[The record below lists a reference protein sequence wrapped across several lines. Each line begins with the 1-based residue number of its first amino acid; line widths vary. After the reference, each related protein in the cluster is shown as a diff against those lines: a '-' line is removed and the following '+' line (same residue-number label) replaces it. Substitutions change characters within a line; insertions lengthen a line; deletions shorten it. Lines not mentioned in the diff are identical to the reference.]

1 MDYLYFLY
9 LDWLHQVNLPN
20 NLANL
25 IAMITFPLLPFCMVA
40 AALILVVLFLV
51 LLERKI
57 LAFFTQRKGPNRVG
71 PWGLFQTIA
80 DAIKLLCKE
89 NITPT
94 GADKFLF
101 NLAPFI
107 AFVPVMVLWGL
118 IPFSSEFDFMS
129 YSVSSLLFVTIASI
143 PILGIL
149 LAGYASNNKY
159 SLIGSI
165 RSVAQAISYELPLIF
180 VLLSIVVL
188 ASSLNLRQIVL
199 AQTSIYPPQ
208 TPVCG
213 WFIFPAFLGFL
224 IFFICALA
232 ELNRCPFDLPEAESE
247 LVSGYNTEYS
257 GMKFA
262 FFFLAEYAM
271 MFVMCAFIA
280 TLFLGGFLSPLGF
293 YISDKLIP
301 NQFIANIF
309 VYFEQVIWLFLK
321 TFFLIFCMMWVR
333 ATLPRL
339 KSHQLTGFA
348 WKVLLPLSFLNLLIV
363 CVIKGLGGYFG

>member
-9 LDWLHQVNLPN
+9 IDLLNKLHLPYNLSE
-20 NLANL
+20 A
-25 IAMITFPLLPFCMVA
+25 IGMITFPLLPFCIVA

-51 LLERKI
+51 LMERKV

-94 GADKFLF
+94 GAEKVMF
-101 NLAPFI
+101 NLAPLI
-107 AFVPVMVLWGL
+107 AFVPVMVIWGL

-129 YSVSSLLFVTIASI
+129 YSVSALLFVTIASI

-159 SLIGSI
+159 SLIGSV

-180 VLLSIVVL
+180 VLVSVVVL
-188 ASSLNLRQIVL
+188 SSSLNLKQIVFS
-199 AQTSIYPPQ
+199 QTSACPAYFPIF
-208 TPVCG
+208 G
-213 WFIFPAFLGFL
+213 WYIFPAFLGFL
-224 IFFICALA
+224 IAFTCAIA

-271 MFVMCAFIA
+271 MFIMCAFMA
-280 TLFLGGFLSPLGF
+280 TIFLGGFLSPFGF
-293 YISDKLIP
+293 YLSEKLFS
-301 NQFIANIF
+301 NNFLAQIF
-309 VYFEQVIWLFLK
+309 VYFEQVFWMFLK

-339 KSHQLTGFA
+339 KSNQLTAFA

-363 CVIKGLGGYFG
+363 CIIKGVG

>member
-9 LDWLHQVNLPN
+9 SDWLNKFHLPFH
-20 NLANL
+20 LSDF
-25 IAMITFPLLPFCMVA
+25 IAMVTFPLLPFIIVA
-40 AALILVVLFLV
+40 AALIVIVIFLV
-51 LLERKI
+51 LLERKF
-57 LAFFTQRKGPNRVG
+57 LAFLTQRKGPNRVG

-94 GADKFLF
+94 GAEKFMF
-101 NLAPFI
+101 TLAPLLAFI
-107 AFVPVMVLWGL
+107 PVMVVWGL

-129 YSVSSLLFVTIASI
+129 YSVSALLFITIASI

-149 LAGYASNNKY
+149 LAGYSSNNKY

-165 RSVAQAISYELPLIF
+165 RSVAQAISYDLPLVF
-180 VLLSIVVL
+180 VLISVVVL
-188 ASSLNLRQIVL
+188 SSSLNLKQIVL
-199 AQTSIYPPQ
+199 SQVNAHGI
-208 TPVCG
+208 TPMCG
-213 WFIFPAFLGFL
+213 WFIFPVFLGFL
-224 IFFICALA
+224 IFFICGIA

-257 GMKFA
+257 GMRFA

-271 MFVMCAFIA
+271 MFIMCAFIA
-280 TLFLGGFLSPLGF
+280 TLFLGGFLSPFGF
-293 YISDKLIP
+293 YLSEKFVS
-301 NQFIANIF
+301 NQFWAHIL
-309 VYFEQVIWLFLK
+309 VYFEQVFWIFLK
-321 TFFLIFCMMWVR
+321 TFFLIFCMMLVR

-339 KSHQLTGFA
+339 KSHQLMGFA

-363 CVIKGLGGYFG
+363 CIIKSVGW

>member
-9 LDWLHQVNLPN
+9 IDLLNKFNLPYH
-20 NLANL
+20 LSDL
-25 IAMITFPLLPFCMVA
+25 IAMVTFPLLPFCIVA
-40 AALILVVLFLV
+40 AALIVIVIFLV
-51 LLERKI
+51 LMERKV

-71 PWGLFQTIA
+71 PWGLLQTIA

-94 GADKFLF
+94 GAEKFMF
-101 NLAPFI
+101 SLAPLL
-107 AFVPVMVLWGL
+107 AFVPVMVIWGL

-129 YSVSSLLFVTIASI
+129 YSVSALLFVTIASI

-165 RSVAQAISYELPLIF
+165 RSVAQAISYELPFVF
-180 VLLSIVVL
+180 VLVSVVVL
-188 ASSLNLRQIVL
+188 SSSLNLRQIVL
-199 AQTSIYPPQ
+199 AQMSIYPL
-208 TPVCG
+208 CG

-224 IFFICALA
+224 IVFICAIA

-293 YISDKLIP
+293 YLSEKFFGDSLFAHIM
-301 NQFIANIF
+301 
-309 VYFEQVIWLFLK
+309 VYFEQVFWLFLK

-339 KSHQLTGFA
+339 KSNQLMGFA

-363 CVIKGLGGYFG
+363 CILKGANFG

>member
-9 LDWLHQVNLPN
+9 TDLLNKFHLP
-20 NLANL
+20 AF
-25 IAMITFPLLPFCMVA
+25 IGMITFPLLPFCIVA

-51 LLERKI
+51 LAERKV
-57 LAFFTQRKGPNRVG
+57 LALFTQRKGPNRVG

-89 NITPT
+89 NITPV
-94 GADKFLF
+94 GAEKFMF
-101 NLAPFI
+101 NLAPLL
-107 AFVPVMVLWGL
+107 AFVPVMVIWGL
-118 IPFSSEFDFMS
+118 VPFSSEFDTMS
-129 YSVSSLLFVTIASI
+129 FSVSALLFVVIASI
-143 PILGIL
+143 PILGML

-159 SLIGSI
+159 SLIGSM
-165 RSVAQAISYELPLIF
+165 RSVVQAISYELPMVF
-180 VLLSIVVL
+180 VLVSIAIL
-188 ASSLNLRQIVL
+188 ASSLNLKQIVF
-199 AQTSIYPPQ
+199 AQISIYPF
-208 TPVCG
+208 CG

-224 IFFICALA
+224 IFFICGIA

-271 MFVMCAFIA
+271 MFILCAFIA

-293 YISDKLIP
+293 YVSEK
-301 NQFIANIF
+301 IF
-309 VYFEQVIWLFLK
+309 VNPFWASLFTYFEQAFWLFLK

-339 KSHQLTGFA
+339 KSHQLTEFA
-348 WKVLLPLSFLNLLIV
+348 WKFLLPLSFLNLLIV
-363 CVIKGLGGYFG
+363 TLIKGVLR

>member
-9 LDWLHQVNLPN
+9 IDFLHKLNLPN
-20 NLANL
+20 NLSEAIGML
-25 IAMITFPLLPFCMVA
+25 TFPLLPFCIVA
-40 AALILVVLFLV
+40 ATLILVVLFLV
-51 LLERKI
+51 LMERKV

-94 GADKFLF
+94 GAEKLLF
-101 NLAPFI
+101 NIAPLL
-107 AFVPVMVLWGL
+107 AFVPVMVVWGL

-129 YSVSSLLFVTIASI
+129 YSVSALLFLTIASI

-159 SLIGSI
+159 SLIGAV

-180 VLLSIVVL
+180 VLLSVVVL
-188 ASSLNLRQIVL
+188 SSSLNLKQIVL
-199 AQTSIYPPQ
+199 SQIPM
-208 TPVCG
+208 

-224 IFFICALA
+224 IFFICAIA

-271 MFVMCAFIA
+271 MFVMCVFIA
-280 TLFLGGFLSPLGF
+280 TLFLGGFLSPFGF
-293 YISDKLIP
+293 YFSEK
-301 NQFIANIF
+301 IF
-309 VYFEQVIWLFLK
+309 TGGILSHVLVYFEQVFWLFLK
-321 TFFLIFCMMWVR
+321 TFFLIFCMMLVR

-339 KSHQLTGFA
+339 KTHQLTGFA

-363 CVIKGLGGYFG
+363 CLIKAVS

>member
-1 MDYLYFLY
+1 MEYLYFLY
-9 LDWLHQVNLPN
+9 IDFLSKYHIPEFVG
-20 NLANL
+20 
-25 IAMITFPLLPFCMVA
+25 MITFPLLPFCIVA
-40 AALILVVLFLV
+40 AALIVVVLFLV
-51 LLERKI
+51 LAERKV

-71 PWGLFQTIA
+71 PWGLLQTVA

-89 NITPT
+89 DITPT
-94 GADKFLF
+94 GAEKLMF
-101 NLAPFI
+101 NIAPLL
-107 AFVPVMVLWGL
+107 AFVPVMVIWGL

-129 YSVSSLLFVTIASI
+129 YSVSALLFLTIASI

-165 RSVAQAISYELPLIF
+165 RSVAQAISYELPLVF
-180 VLLSIVVL
+180 VLVSVVILS
-188 ASSLNLRQIVL
+188 SSLNLRQIVL
-199 AQTSIYPPQ
+199 AQISIFPF
-208 TPVCG
+208 CG

-224 IFFICALA
+224 IVFICAIA

-280 TLFLGGFLSPLGF
+280 TLFLGGFLSPFGF
-293 YISDKLIP
+293 YLSEKLSGDSNLGQIL
-301 NQFIANIF
+301 
-309 VYFEQVIWLFLK
+309 VYFEQVMWVFLK

-339 KSHQLTGFA
+339 KSNQLMGFA
-348 WKVLLPLSFLNLLIV
+348 WKVLLPLSILNLFFV
-363 CVIKGLGGYFG
+363 SVYKYFLGVSFG

>member
-9 LDWLHQVNLPN
+9 IDFLNKFNLPN
-20 NLANL
+20 HLSGA
-25 IAMITFPLLPFCMVA
+25 IGMITFPLLPFCMVA

-51 LLERKI
+51 LMERKV

-94 GADKFLF
+94 GAEKFLF
-101 NLAPFI
+101 NLAPLLAFI
-107 AFVPVMVLWGL
+107 PVMVVWGL

-129 YSVSSLLFVTIASI
+129 YSVSALLFLTIASI

-159 SLIGSI
+159 SLIGSV
-165 RSVAQAISYELPLIF
+165 RSVAQAISYELPLVF

-188 ASSLNLRQIVL
+188 SSSLNLKQIVL
-199 AQTSIYPPQ
+199 SQTNVSL
-208 TPVCG
+208 TG

-224 IFFICALA
+224 IFFICSIA

-271 MFVMCAFIA
+271 MFIMCAFIA
-280 TLFLGGFLSPLGF
+280 TLFLGGFLSPFGF
-293 YISDKLIP
+293 YLSEK
-301 NQFIANIF
+301 IF
-309 VYFEQVIWLFLK
+309 GGGFLSHIIVYFEQVFWLFLK
-321 TFFLIFCMMWVR
+321 TFFIIFCMMWVR

-363 CVIKGLGGYFG
+363 CLIKGVS

>member
-9 LDWLHQVNLPN
+9 IDLLHKFNLPEF
-20 NLANL
+20 
-25 IAMITFPLLPFCMVA
+25 IGMVTFPLLPFCIVA
-40 AALILVVLFLV
+40 AALIVVVIFLV
-51 LLERKI
+51 LLERKV

-94 GADKFLF
+94 GAEKFMF
-101 NLAPFI
+101 TLAPLLAFI
-107 AFVPVMVLWGL
+107 PVMVVWGL
-118 IPFSSEFDFMS
+118 VPFSSEFDFIS
-129 YSVSSLLFVTIASI
+129 SPVSALLFVTIASI

-165 RSVAQAISYELPLIF
+165 RSVAQAISYELPLVF
-180 VLLSIVVL
+180 VLLSVVVL
-188 ASSLNLRQIVL
+188 SSSLNLRQIVL
-199 AQTSIYPPQ
+199 AQTSIYPF
-208 TPVCG
+208 CG

-224 IFFICALA
+224 VFFICAIA

-271 MFVMCAFIA
+271 MFIMCAFIA

-293 YISDKLIP
+293 YVSEKIINNEFWS
-301 NQFIANIF
+301 NVF
-309 VYFEQVIWLFLK
+309 VYFEQVFWVFAK
-321 TFFLIFCMMWVR
+321 TFFLIFCMMLVR

-339 KSHQLTGFA
+339 KSSQLTGFA
-348 WKVLLPLSFLNLLIV
+348 WKVLLPISFLNLLIV
-363 CVIKGLGGYFG
+363 CLIKGVG

>member
-1 MDYLYFLY
+1 MDYFYFLY
-9 LDWLHQVNLPN
+9 MAFLHKYLNPS
-20 NLANL
+20 LANFL
-25 IAMITFPLLPFCMVA
+25 GMVTFPLLPFCIVA
-40 AALILVVLFLV
+40 VVLILVVLFLV
-51 LLERKI
+51 LAERKI

-89 NITPT
+89 NITPD
-94 GADKFLF
+94 GAEKLMF
-101 NLAPFI
+101 NLAPLL
-107 AFVPVMVLWGL
+107 AFVPVMVIWGL
-118 IPFSSEFDFMS
+118 IPFCSEFDFMS
-129 YSVSSLLFVTIASI
+129 TSVGALLFLTIASV

-159 SLIGSI
+159 SLIGSV
-165 RSVAQAISYELPLIF
+165 RSVAQAISYELPIVF
-180 VLLSIVVL
+180 VLLSVVVL
-188 ASSLNLRQIVL
+188 ASSLNLKQIVF
-199 AQTSIYPPQ
+199 AQISGGFPC

-213 WFIFPAFLGFL
+213 YFIFPAFLGFV
-224 IFFICALA
+224 IFFISGIA

-271 MFVMCAFIA
+271 MFIMCAFMA
-280 TLFLGGFLSPLGF
+280 TIFLGGFLSPLGF
-293 YISDKLIP
+293 YISEKIISTG
-301 NQFIANIF
+301 FWANVF
-309 VYFEQVIWLFLK
+309 VYVEQVFWLFLK

-348 WKVLLPLSFLNLLIV
+348 WKVLLPLSFLNLLVV
-363 CVIKGLGGYFG
+363 CLIKGVG

>member
-9 LDWLHQVNLPN
+9 IDFLHKLHLPAK
-20 NLANL
+20 LAEF
-25 IAMITFPLLPFCMVA
+25 IAMVTFPLLPFCIVA
-40 AALILVVLFLV
+40 VALILVVLFVV
-51 LLERKI
+51 LMERKV

-94 GADKFLF
+94 GAEKFMF
-101 NLAPFI
+101 NLAPLL
-107 AFVPVMVLWGL
+107 AFVPVMVVWGL
-118 IPFSSEFDFMS
+118 IPFSSEFDSMS
-129 YSVSSLLFVTIASI
+129 FSISALLFLTIASI

-159 SLIGSI
+159 SLIGSV
-165 RSVAQAISYELPLIF
+165 RSVAQAISYELPFIF
-180 VLLSIVVL
+180 VLVSIVVL
-188 ASSLNLRQIVL
+188 ASSMNLRQIVF
-199 AQTSIYPPQ
+199 AQISIYPF
-208 TPVCG
+208 CG

-224 IFFICALA
+224 IVFICAIA

-293 YISDKLIP
+293 YISDKVFAGSNLG
-301 NQFIANIF
+301 QIA
-309 VYFEQVIWLFLK
+309 VYFEQVIWIFLK

-339 KSHQLTGFA
+339 KSIQLTGFA

-363 CVIKGLGGYFG
+363 CVIKGVW

>member
-9 LDWLHQVNLPN
+9 IDLLHKYKLPE
-20 NLANL
+20 A
-25 IAMITFPLLPFCMVA
+25 IGMITFPLLPFCIVA
-40 AALILVVLFLV
+40 AALIVVVIFLV
-51 LLERKI
+51 LLERKF
-57 LAFFTQRKGPNRVG
+57 LAFLTQRKGPNRVG

-89 NITPT
+89 NITP
-94 GADKFLF
+94 ACVEKFMF
-101 NLAPFI
+101 NLAPLL
-107 AFVPVMVLWGL
+107 AFVPIMVVWGL

-129 YSVSSLLFVTIASI
+129 YSISALLFVTIASI

-159 SLIGSI
+159 SLIGSV
-165 RSVAQAISYELPLIF
+165 RSVAQAISYELPLVF
-180 VLLSIVVL
+180 VLISIAVL
-188 ASSLNLRQIVL
+188 ASSLNLRQIVF
-199 AQTSIYPPQ
+199 AQISIY
-208 TPVCG
+208 TFCG
-213 WFIFPAFLGFL
+213 WFVFPAFLGFI

-271 MFVMCAFIA
+271 MFIMCAFIA
-280 TLFLGGFLSPLGF
+280 TLFLGGFLSPFGF
-293 YISDKLIP
+293 YLSEKLIK
-301 NQFIANIF
+301 NQFFAQILI
-309 VYFEQVIWLFLK
+309 YFEQAFWVFLK
-321 TFFLIFCMMWVR
+321 TFFLIFCMILVR
-333 ATLPRL
+333 AVLPRL
-339 KSHQLTGFA
+339 KSHQLTEFA

-363 CVIKGLGGYFG
+363 CLIKGGNFG

>member
-9 LDWLHQVNLPN
+9 VDLLNKYHLPE
-20 NLANL
+20 A
-25 IAMITFPLLPFCMVA
+25 IGMITFPLLPFCIVA

-51 LLERKI
+51 LLERKV
-57 LAFFTQRKGPNRVG
+57 LAFLTQRKGPNRVG

-89 NITPT
+89 NITPS
-94 GADKFLF
+94 GAEKLMF
-101 NLAPFI
+101 NFAPLI
-107 AFVPVMVLWGL
+107 AFIPVMVIWGM

-129 YSVSSLLFVTIASI
+129 YSVSALLFITIASI

-159 SLIGSI
+159 SLIGAV
-165 RSVAQAISYELPLIF
+165 RSVAQAISYELPMVF
-180 VLLSIVVL
+180 VLVSIVVL
-188 ASSLNLRQIVL
+188 SSSLNLRQIVL
-199 AQTSIYPPQ
+199 SQISIYPF
-208 TPVCG
+208 CG

-224 IFFICALA
+224 IFFICGIA

-271 MFVMCAFIA
+271 MFIMCAFIA
-280 TLFLGGFLSPLGF
+280 TLFLGGFLSPFGF
-293 YISDKLIP
+293 YLSERLI
-301 NQFIANIF
+301 NNEFWAQVC
-309 VYFEQVIWLFLK
+309 VYFEQAFWLFAK
-321 TFFLIFCMMWVR
+321 TFFLIFCMMLVR

-339 KSHQLTGFA
+339 KTHQLTGFA
-348 WKVLLPLSFLNLLIV
+348 WKVLLPLSFLNLFIV
-363 CVIKGLGGYFG
+363 FIIKGVL

>member
-9 LDWLHQVNLPN
+9 IDFLHKYNLPEFIGM
-20 NLANL
+20 A
-25 IAMITFPLLPFCMVA
+25 TFPLLPFCIVA
-40 AALILVVLFLV
+40 AALIVVVIFLV
-51 LLERKI
+51 LAERKV
-57 LAFFTQRKGPNRVG
+57 LALFTQRKGPNRVG
-71 PWGLFQTIA
+71 PWGLLQTVA

-94 GADKFLF
+94 GAEKFMF
-101 NLAPFI
+101 TLAPLLAFI
-107 AFVPVMVLWGL
+107 PVMVVWGL

-165 RSVAQAISYELPLIF
+165 RSVAQAISYELPLVF
-180 VLLSIVVL
+180 VLISLVVL
-188 ASSLNLRQIVL
+188 SSSMNLRQIVL
-199 AQTSIYPPQ
+199 SQSSIYP
-208 TPVCG
+208 VFG
-213 WFIFPAFLGFL
+213 WFIFPCFLGFL
-224 IFFICALA
+224 IFFICGIA

-271 MFVMCAFIA
+271 MFIMCAFIA
-280 TLFLGGFLSPLGF
+280 TLFLGGFLSPFGF
-293 YISDKLIP
+293 YLSEK
-301 NQFIANIF
+301 IF
-309 VYFEQVIWLFLK
+309 GTSHFAQILVYFEQVFWIFLK

-339 KSHQLTGFA
+339 KSNQLMGFA
-348 WKVLLPLSFLNLLIV
+348 WKVLLPLSILNLFFV
-363 CVIKGLGGYFG
+363 CVYQYCLGLIGG

>member
-1 MDYLYFLY
+1 MDYLYFIFVDCLKKI
-9 LDWLHQVNLPN
+9 NLPEFAAT
-20 NLANL
+20 LV
-25 IAMITFPLLPFCMVA
+25 FPVLPFCIVA
-40 AALILVVLFLV
+40 VVLILVVLFLV
-51 LLERKI
+51 LAERKV
-57 LAFFTQRKGPNRVG
+57 LALFTQRKGPNRVG

-89 NITPT
+89 NITPEKSE
-94 GADKFLF
+94 KFMF
-101 NLAPFI
+101 NLAPLLAFI
-107 AFVPVMVLWGL
+107 PVMVIWGL
-118 IPFSSEFDFMS
+118 IPFSSEFDVMS
-129 YSVSSLLFVTIASI
+129 FSVSSLLFVTIASI

-159 SLIGSI
+159 SLIGSV
-165 RSVAQAISYELPLIF
+165 RAVAQAISYELPMIF
-180 VLLSIVVL
+180 SLLGVVVL
-188 ASSLNLRQIVL
+188 ASSMNLKQIVF
-199 AQTSIYPPQ
+199 AQISVFPF
-208 TPVCG
+208 CG
-213 WFIFPAFLGFL
+213 WFVFPAFIGFVVM
-224 IFFICALA
+224 FISAIA

-293 YISDKLIP
+293 YIGEKLFGTGLLG
-301 NQFIANIF
+301 QLF
-309 VYFEQVIWLFLK
+309 VYVEQAFWLFIK

-339 KSHQLTGFA
+339 KSHQLNEFA
-348 WKVLLPLSFLNLLIV
+348 WKVLLPLSFLNLLVV
-363 CVIKGLGGYFG
+363 CLIKGGVIG

>member
-9 LDWLHQVNLPN
+9 LDFLNKFSLPFH
-20 NLANL
+20 LADF
-25 IAMITFPLLPFCMVA
+25 IAMVTFPLLPFCIVA
-40 AALILVVLFLV
+40 VALIVIVIFLV
-51 LLERKI
+51 LMERKV

-94 GADKFLF
+94 GAEKFMF
-101 NLAPFI
+101 NIAPLL
-107 AFVPVMVLWGL
+107 AFVPVMVVWGL
-118 IPFSSEFDFMS
+118 IPFSSEFDFIS
-129 YSVSSLLFVTIASI
+129 SPVSALLFVTIASI

-159 SLIGSI
+159 SLIGSV
-165 RSVAQAISYELPLIF
+165 RAVAQAISYELPLIF
-180 VLLSIVVL
+180 VLLSVVVL
-188 ASSLNLRQIVL
+188 SSSLNLRQIVL
-199 AQTSIYPPQ
+199 AQISIFPF
-208 TPVCG
+208 CG

-224 IFFICALA
+224 IVFICATA

-271 MFVMCAFIA
+271 MFIMCAFIA
-280 TLFLGGFLSPLGF
+280 TLFLGGFLSPFGF
-293 YISDKLIP
+293 YLSERLI
-301 NQFIANIF
+301 NNEFWAHVF
-309 VYFEQVIWLFLK
+309 VYFEQVFWIFLK
-321 TFFLIFCMMWVR
+321 TFFLIFCMMLVR

-363 CVIKGLGGYFG
+363 CVIKGVLQ

>member
-1 MDYLYFLY
+1 MEHLYFMFVDFLNNY
-9 LDWLHQVNLPN
+9 NLPESV
-20 NLANL
+20 
-25 IAMITFPLLPFCMVA
+25 AMITFPLLPFCIVA
-40 AALILVVLFLV
+40 AALILVVLMLV
-51 LLERKI
+51 LAERKI
-57 LAFFTQRKGPNRVG
+57 LAFITQRKGPNRVG

-89 NITPT
+89 NITPD
-94 GADKFLF
+94 GAEKVMF
-101 NLAPFI
+101 NLAPLLAFI
-107 AFVPVMVLWGL
+107 PVMVIWGL
-118 IPFSSEFDFMS
+118 IPFSSEFDSMS
-129 YSVSSLLFVTIASI
+129 FSVNALLFVTIASI

-159 SLIGSI
+159 SLIGSM
-165 RSVAQAISYELPLIF
+165 RSVAQAISYELPFIF
-180 VLLSIVVL
+180 SLLGVVVL

-199 AQTSIYPPQ
+199 AQISIFPF
-208 TPVCG
+208 CG
-213 WFIFPAFLGFL
+213 WFIFPAFLGFV
-224 IFFICALA
+224 IMFISAIA

-271 MFVMCAFIA
+271 MFIMCAFLA

-293 YISDKLIP
+293 YISAKLFGTGLLGQISLY
-301 NQFIANIF
+301 
-309 VYFEQVIWLFLK
+309 VEQAIWLFLK
-321 TFFLIFCMMWVR
+321 TFFLIFCMIWVR

-339 KSHQLTGFA
+339 KSHQLTAFA

-363 CVIKGLGGYFG
+363 CLIKGGLLG

>member
-1 MDYLYFLY
+1 MEYLYFLY
-9 LDWLHQVNLPN
+9 LDLLNKYIPYNLGTSV
-20 NLANL
+20 
-25 IAMITFPLLPFCMVA
+25 AMITFPLLPFCIIA
-40 AALILVVLFLV
+40 AVLILVVLFLV
-51 LLERKI
+51 LAERKV

-89 NITPT
+89 NITPE
-94 GADKFLF
+94 GAEKLMF
-101 NLAPFI
+101 NVAPLI
-107 AFVPVMVLWGL
+107 AFIPIMVVWGI

-129 YSVSSLLFVTIASI
+129 YSVSALLFIVVSSI

-149 LAGYASNNKY
+149 LAGYSSNNKY
-159 SLIGSI
+159 SLIGSV
-165 RSVAQAISYELPLIF
+165 RSVAQAISYELPMIF
-180 VLLSIVVL
+180 TLLSIVLL
-188 ASSLNLRQIVL
+188 ASSMNLRQIVL
-199 AQTSIYPPQ
+199 AQMSGGLPN

-213 WFIFPAFLGFL
+213 YFVFPAFLGFI
-224 IFFICALA
+224 IFFICGVA

-257 GMKFA
+257 GMRFA

-271 MFVMCAFIA
+271 MFIMCAFIA

-293 YISDKLIP
+293 YVGEKFIP
-301 NQFIANIF
+301 NEFFAHIS
-309 VYFEQVIWLFLK
+309 VYVEQVFWLFAK
-321 TFFLIFCMMWVR
+321 TFLLIFGMMWVR

-339 KSHQLTGFA
+339 KSHQLTAFA

-363 CVIKGLGGYFG
+363 CLIKAVL

>member
-1 MDYLYFLY
+1 MEYLYFLY
-9 LDWLHQVNLPN
+9 IDLLHKYHLPEFIGM
-20 NLANL
+20 A
-25 IAMITFPLLPFCMVA
+25 TFPLLPFCMIA

-51 LLERKI
+51 LMERKV

-89 NITPT
+89 NITPS
-94 GADKFLF
+94 GAEKFMF
-101 NLAPFI
+101 NLAPLL
-107 AFVPVMVLWGL
+107 AFVPVMVVWGL

-129 YSVSSLLFVTIASI
+129 YSVSALLFMTIASI

-165 RSVAQAISYELPLIF
+165 RSVAQAISYELPLVF
-180 VLLSIVVL
+180 VLVSVVVL

-199 AQTSIYPPQ
+199 AQISVYPF
-208 TPVCG
+208 CG

-224 IFFICALA
+224 IFFICAVA

-271 MFVMCAFIA
+271 MFIMCAFMA
-280 TLFLGGFLSPLGF
+280 TLFLGGFLSPFGF
-293 YISDKLIP
+293 YLSEKLIQ
-301 NQFIANIF
+301 NDFWAQIS
-309 VYFEQVIWLFLK
+309 VYFEQVFWLFLK
-321 TFFLIFCMMWVR
+321 TFFLIFCMMLVR

-339 KSHQLTGFA
+339 KSNQLMGFA
-348 WKVLLPLSFLNLLIV
+348 WKVLLPLSFLNLFFI
-363 CVIKGLGGYFG
+363 CIYKYFIYAK

>member
-9 LDWLHQVNLPN
+9 IDLLHKYHLPD
-20 NLANL
+20 A
-25 IAMITFPLLPFCMVA
+25 IGIITFPLLPFCIVA
-40 AALILVVLFLV
+40 AALIIIVIFLV
-51 LLERKI
+51 LLERKF
-57 LAFFTQRKGPNRVG
+57 LAFLTQRKGPNRVG

-94 GADKFLF
+94 CAEKFMF
-101 NLAPFI
+101 NVAPLI
-107 AFVPVMVLWGL
+107 AFVPVMVVWGL

-129 YSVSSLLFVTIASI
+129 YSVSALLFVTIASI

-159 SLIGSI
+159 SLIGSV
-165 RSVAQAISYELPLIF
+165 RSVAQAISYELPLVF
-180 VLLSIVVL
+180 VLISIVVL
-188 ASSLNLRQIVL
+188 SSSLNLKQIVL
-199 AQTSIYPPQ
+199 AQTANCPCPC
-208 TPVCG
+208 PCG
-213 WFIFPAFLGFL
+213 WFIFPAFLGF
-224 IFFICALA
+224 IVFFICGIA

-271 MFVMCAFIA
+271 MFIMCAFIA
-280 TLFLGGFLSPLGF
+280 TLFLGGFLSPFGF
-293 YISDKLIP
+293 YLSDKLVS
-301 NQFIANIF
+301 NQFFAQIL
-309 VYFEQVIWLFLK
+309 VYFEQASWILLK
-321 TFFLIFCMMWVR
+321 TFFLIFCMMLIR

-348 WKVLLPLSFLNLLIV
+348 WKILLPLSFLNLLIV
-363 CVIKGLGGYFG
+363 CLIKGVNLG